1 MSKLMIHLFLK
12 DADKNREKYG
22 LTSGFVCIIC
32 NAILFITKFI
42 IGTVTGSV
50 SIVADA
56 INNLS
61 DTLSNVFTIV
71 GAKIASKPN
80 DKEHPFGHGRMEYIS
95 AMIMSVFIFTMGI
108 ELGKSSIE
116 KIINPSNVNF
126 SITSVIV
133 LIIAIC
139 IKLWMAFFNNRLYK
153 MSNNINLKA
162 VTQDSLNDCIATT
175 ATIFALIINSFTNFK
190 RADGI
195 IGLIVAIL
203 ILISGFE
210 IISEVIS
217 TLLGK
222 APSDDTVKEIRAI
235 ILSKENITGVHDL
248 IIHDYG
254 PKKRFAS
261 AHAEVPPNSNI
272 VTIHEEIDSAEKEIQ
287 DKLGIEITIHTDPI
301 DE

>member
-1 MSKLMIHLFLK
+1 MIHLFLK